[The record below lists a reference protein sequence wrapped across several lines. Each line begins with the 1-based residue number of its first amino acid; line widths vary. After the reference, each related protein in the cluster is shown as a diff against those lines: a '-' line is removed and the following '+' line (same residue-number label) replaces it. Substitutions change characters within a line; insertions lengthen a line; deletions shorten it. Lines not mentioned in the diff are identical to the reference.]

1 MTHHTDRT
9 RRSGPKVGLATLGGT
24 IGCMLV
30 AVSFNMV
37 AFAGYGPEVAQRAA
51 ISAVGLTAILATPLF
66 LYAVLRLRG
75 LALSNIR
82 LSRLARTDGLTAC
95 LNRNAFIARCTELM
109 ASQARRGRSGALLV
123 IDADYFKRVN
133 DRFGH
138 DAGDEAL
145 SIIARTIRAVARPT
159 DLVGRMGGEEF
170 AVYLPD
176 AEQRTVAMLAERIRR
191 AVMLAHFAPDGRA
204 YLLSVS
210 IGSITHVDEADFA
223 TLFHEAD
230 QRLYAAKHAG
240 RNRVVSEV
248 PLGNPIAA

>member
-1 MTHHTDRT
+1 MLQMTDRT
-9 RRSGPKVGLATLGGT
+9 RRSGPKVGLATIGGT

-51 ISAVGLTAILATPLF
+51 VSAIGLTAILATPLF

-82 LSRLARTDGLTAC
+82 LYRLSRTDGLTAC
-95 LNRNAFIARCTELM
+95 LNRNAFIGRCSELI
-109 ASQARRGRSGALLV
+109 AAQARRGRPGALLV
-123 IDADYFKRVN
+123 IDADNFKRVN

-145 SIIARTIRAVARPT
+145 SIIARTIRAVVRPT

-170 AVYLPD
+170 AVYLCD
-176 AEQRTVAMLAERIRR
+176 ADQRVVATLAERIRR
-191 AVMLAHFAPDGRA
+191 AVMLAHFAPDGLP
-204 YLLSVS
+204 YTLSVS
-210 IGSITHVDEADFA
+210 IGGIADKDATDFP

-248 PLGNPIAA
+248 PLGNPLAA